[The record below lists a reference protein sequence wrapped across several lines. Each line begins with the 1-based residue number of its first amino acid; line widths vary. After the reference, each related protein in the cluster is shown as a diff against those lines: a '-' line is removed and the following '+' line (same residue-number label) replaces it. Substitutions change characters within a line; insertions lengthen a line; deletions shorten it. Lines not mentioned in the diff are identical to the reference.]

1 MAASKRMSQSFAI
14 EPPRIVDAEPD
25 DAEQW
30 VEDWRRVLAK
40 DLIDSRIVEVEADTS
55 VEDACEILLSEK
67 ILCLAVKATEP
78 DTEPYMGLFD
88 FADVNAFLTL
98 AATRHTL
105 LREDLLDNPRVGAIV
120 SAARAGRVP
129 VHLVSNLSEK
139 NPLEILPD
147 SASLI
152 SLLELFARGTHRV
165 LIRSSTGPFLGI
177 VSDRRLLTWFA
188 AYIPTAPFLASP
200 LNSLSLPSLHLFSAV
215 VTATSTASVLDA
227 MRLMSEEGVSSAA
240 VLDDDS
246 GALLSA
252 VSVTDVGRIVVPS
265 QSNQILNTP
274 LHQFIAQIKEPDGS
288 TDGVDRYPVY
298 AVSPNSLLSYTIQK
312 LLATNSHRL
321 FITRDMNGST
331 SPIIATPRVPGNL
344 TGIVSI
350 VDILSLFAR
359 LAHLDV
365 DPARMQRHRRASSAS
380 SHSAHSAR
388 SGSRPSSRSGV
399 GRTSSIRTNATTG
412 VGGGK

>member
-1 MAASKRMSQSFAI
+1 MSFTLDL
-14 EPPRIVDAEPD
+14 PPVVADEPD
-25 DAEQW
+25 DAQEW
-30 VEDWRRVLAK
+30 VEDWRSVLAK
-40 DLIDSRIVEVEADTS
+40 DLIDSRIVEVDSEAS

-67 ILCLAVKATEP
+67 TICLAIKAVEP
-78 DTEPYMGLFD
+78 NEEPYVGLFD
-88 FADVNAFLTL
+88 FADLNAFLTL

-105 LREDLLDNPRVGAIV
+105 LREDLLENPRVNAIV

-139 NPLEILPD
+139 NPLESLSD

-152 SLLELFARGTHRV
+152 SLLEVFARGAHRV
-165 LIRSSTGPFLGI
+165 LIRSSDPNTGPFLGI
-177 VSDRRLLTWFA
+177 VSDRRLLAWFA
-188 AYIPTAPFLASP
+188 AYEPTTPFLATP
-200 LNSLSLPSLHLFSAV
+200 LHSLSLPSLHLFTSV
-215 VTATSTASVLDA
+215 VTATSTSSVLDA
-227 MRLMSEEGVSSAA
+227 MRLMSEEGVSSVA
-240 VLDDDS
+240 VLDDDMR
-246 GALLSA
+246 ALLSA
-252 VSVTDVGRIVVPS
+252 VSVTDIGRIVVPS

-274 LHQFIAQIKEPDGS
+274 LHQFISLIKAPDGS

-298 AVSPNSLLSYTIQK
+298 AVSPSSLLSFTIQK

-321 FITRDMNGST
+321 FITRDTSGST
-331 SPIIATPRVPGNL
+331 SPIIASGRIPGNL

-365 DPARMQRHRRASSAS
+365 DPARMRRHRRASSAS
-380 SHSAHSAR
+380 TNSAHSAR

-399 GRTSSIRTNATTG
+399 ARTPSLRTGSGSNAPR
-412 VGGGK
+412 